1 MRGIRHHADVD
12 AVLVVGLE
20 EILEHHGTAALAP
33 LRPVLAVQGTEI
45 GGCLLRS
52 IDVRMPVD
60 DHAASPSLKSPPAK
74 GRHAVNRG
82 NSRSALSRLM
92 AVMSAAASSNLLR
105 AVAITVV
112 DPNGAS
118 DP

>member
-20 EILEHHGTAALAP
+20 EVLEHHRAAALAP
-33 LRPVLAVQGTEI
+33 LRPVLAVQGAEI
-45 GGCLLRS
+45 VGCFFRS

-60 DHAASPSLKSPPAK
+60 DHACVSVIEITTRERSS
-74 GRHAVNRG
+74 RRERG
-82 NSRSALSRLM
+82 NSRSAFSRLM

-105 AVAITVV
+105 AAAITVV